1 MADNVG
7 YTPGTGATVAADD
20 IAGALHQRIKLTLG
34 ADGVSDGDVSSANP
48 MPVSGAVTIS
58 GTVTTSGTV
67 TANAGTNL
75 NTSAL
80 ALETGGNLATAATE
94 LVAIDAKIPALNT
107 RVPHNG
113 DPAPPVRLVGQEI
126 WQASFSD
133 VGTTIAAGLTTP
145 FTGTG
150 VSFSQASGNLAIV
163 AGTTANAEF
172 FTRSSL
178 AFEGSLRLR
187 FGVVASTRIINNN
200 LAVML
205 ADLVGEGLSVTIN
218 SATSITVTKVA
229 HGFTAANV
237 GQFMQVGRISGA
249 NGVPGRYAIASI
261 GSADTFN
268 MTVAGWP
275 ASGSCTVTIF
285 GRNYIRNLVTGTT
298 ATAINWDTQRNGWAA
313 GDTAATI
320 NTTASPGTII
330 VNEVQ
335 SREAYLYDQLRATAT
350 APTLASRASR
360 VENIP
365 DDNAELYLFIWSFN
379 GTTAPA
385 SSTTWTLSFVS
396 IEKFANV
403 PVYLQGARAQ
413 GTVNPIP
420 VAGAFF
426 QATQPVSLATNTPTL
441 AAGTNRAAF
450 LAGAGIWYDD
460 SSTNLAGGA
469 TFTGTARDATVT
481 ATATAWAN
489 AATYAQEID
498 IGAESDVTG
507 TLWLEVSRDNT
518 NWRRIKSVAT
528 TAVTGGGFY
537 AEIVHRPSWR
547 YWRCGYTN
555 GAGAQARFTIGSI
568 AKAI

>member
-1 MADNVG
+1 MADNVDIKDAFDAVVSVH
-7 YTPGTGATVAADD
+7 TDD
-20 IAGALHQRIKLTLG
+20 ISGSQVQIVKIMLG
-34 ADGVSDGDVSSANP
+34 TDGNNGGLLSNAHH
-48 MPVSGAVTIS
+48 MPVIGTIGISTIGGTVQVS
-58 GTVTTSGTV
+58 GT
-67 TANAGTNL
+67 
-75 NTSAL
+75 
-80 ALETGGNLATAATE
+80 E
-94 LVAIDAKIPALNT
+94 LIAIDAKLPALNT
-107 RVPHNG
+107 RVPHNN

-178 AFEGSLRLR
+178 TFEGSLRLR
-187 FGVVASTRIINNN
+187 FGVVASQRIANTN

-218 SATSITVTKVA
+218 SATSITVAQAGHT
-229 HGFTAANV
+229 FTAANI
-237 GQFMQVGRISGA
+237 GQFVQVGSISGA
-249 NGVPGRYAIASI
+249 NGVPGRYAIASVVA
-261 GSADTFN
+261 GVSYSL
-268 MTVAGWP
+268 TVAGWP
-275 ASGSCTVTIF
+275 ASGSCTVTVF

-298 ATAINWDTQRNGWAA
+298 ATNINWDTQRNGWAA

-330 VNEVQ
+330 VNEAQ
-335 SREAYLYDQLRATAT
+335 SREAYLYDQLRATT
-350 APTLASRASR
+350 TSPTLAVRASR

-403 PVYLQGARAQ
+403 PVYLQGARSQGAVNPIAVQTQ
-413 GTVNPIP
+413 GTV
-420 VAGAFF
+420 
-426 QATQPVSLATNTPTL
+426 PVSLATNTPTL

-460 SSTNLAGGA
+460 SSTNLAGAA
-469 TFTGTARDATVT
+469 TFTGTARDATLT

-489 AATYAQEID
+489 AATYAQEVCIS
-498 IGAESDVTG
+498 AESDVTG

-518 NWRRIKSVAT
+518 NWRRAKSVAT
-528 TAVTGGGFY
+528 AAVTGGGFY

-555 GAGAQARFTIGSI
+555 GADAQARFTIGSI